1 MIHLQPQER
10 QEVTQYIYSI
20 CSIALD
26 QSKDYLIEG
35 RLNPLL
41 EATGSKSFAQFIG
54 RAKEDRSGALNRRII
69 DEITTNET
77 LFFRDAAPFDLMR
90 YKIIPEL
97 VDRRRAAGTRIPIRV
112 WSAACSTGQEVYS
125 LAIVLKETLADSNR
139 YDIKI
144 LGTDISDQA
153 VARASGGYFSDIE
166 MGRGLGDAVRARYFT
181 PDPKGWKIRDEIRA
195 MATFKRLN
203 LMSDF
208 SGLGKF
214 DVVFC
219 RNVAIYFNEK
229 DRASLFNRI
238 EQRME
243 RDGYLV
249 IGAMESL
256 TGICPQLE
264 SRRHVRS
271 VFYQLAAPASR

>member
-26 QSKDYLIEG
+26 HSKDYLIEG

-41 EATGSKSFAQFIG
+41 EATGSNTFAQFIS
-54 RAKEDRSGALNRRII
+54 RARDDRSGALDRRII
-69 DEITTNET
+69 DQITTGET
-77 LFFRDAAPFDLMR
+77 LFFRDSAPFDLLR
-90 YKIIPEL
+90 YKVVPEL
-97 VDRRRAAGTRIPIRV
+97 VDRRRGAGARIPIRV

-125 LAIVLKETLADSNR
+125 LGIVLRETLGDTNR

-153 VARASGGYFSDIE
+153 VARASAGYFSEIE
-166 MGRGLGDAVRARYFT
+166 MARGLGDAARLRYFT

-195 MATFKRLN
+195 LATFKKLN
-203 LMSDF
+203 LMNDF
-208 SGLGKF
+208 SSLGKF
-214 DVVFC
+214 DIVFC

-264 SRRHVRS
+264 SRRHLRS
-271 VFYQLAAPASR
+271 VFYQLAARPSR